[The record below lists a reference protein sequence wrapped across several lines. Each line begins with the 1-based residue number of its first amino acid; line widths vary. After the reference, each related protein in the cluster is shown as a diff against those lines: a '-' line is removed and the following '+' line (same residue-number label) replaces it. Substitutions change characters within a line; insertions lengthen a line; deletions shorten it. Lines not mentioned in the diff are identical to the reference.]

1 MLSVLTDRQ
10 WMWGAGA
17 FYLAGLVVGTWSLR
31 RGARPSGILVYG
43 LLVVGYLL
51 QNCGLYVRGHAVG
64 GCPLGNVFEF
74 LQFTAWSAISLY
86 LVVGVAFRS
95 SLLGYLTAGL
105 AAALTL
111 LSLAIPAWD
120 ATRRAHIFGG
130 NPWIEFHAAL
140 AIFSYG
146 VFGLLA
152 LTSLLQ
158 VFRLYS
164 LQSRDLSGWFARLP
178 SVLELDQIG
187 VRLLGAGVALLAASL
202 AVGSA
207 YWLRDTA
214 SVSWPKLLI
223 TIGVWV
229 AYAVTLGLRLG
240 GLVVGRRLAWACVV
254 LFMAAMLSLWPVNAS
269 RHPQSARVER
279 RLKLN
284 LPESGG
290 PPLLPT

>member
-17 FYLAGLVVGTWSLR
+17 FYLAGLLVGTWSLK
-31 RGARPSGILVYG
+31 RGTRPSGILVYG
-43 LLVVGYLL
+43 LLVVGYIL
-51 QNCGLYVRGHAVG
+51 QNCGLGVRGHAVG
-64 GCPLGNVFEF
+64 GCPLGNQFEI

-105 AAALTL
+105 GAALTL
-111 LSLAIPAWD
+111 LSLAVPAWD
-120 ATRRAHIFGG
+120 ATRRSHIFGG

-140 AIFSYG
+140 ALFSYG

-152 LTSLLQ
+152 LTSLLL

-164 LQSRDLSGWFARLP
+164 LQSRDLTGWFARLP

-202 AVGSA
+202 AVGSV

-214 SVSWPKLLI
+214 SVTWPKLLI

-229 AYAVTLGLRLG
+229 AYAITLGLRLG

-254 LFMAAMLSLWPVNAS
+254 LFLAAMLSLWPVNAS
-269 RHPQSARVER
+269 RHPQTAPAAY
-279 RLKLN
+279 L
-284 LPESGG
+284 G
-290 PPLLPT
+290 